1 MSLLLLFGL
10 ALVGAAGVL
19 VLRSF
24 ALGRTG
30 HRRTLEQ
37 IAAYGFRTAES
48 PDDEGATHVRETLA
62 KLAAATGERALTRFE
77 RLRSREQELRRLLT
91 SAGMYGTSVAS
102 FVGLRILAALVGPG
116 LLLLL
121 SLNGALQ
128 PRLLFAGVVLTL
140 MGWYLPYVIVHR
152 RGRRGFRGRAS
163 ACLAQHRGPP
173 RPGAPTRA
181 PRAEPRPD
189 SGGSVAKPCGARGQP
204 GDAGLHAGART
215 GRVARR
221 LDRDDPPRARD
232 RYAKAAAPGSRGACT
247 EDADEDPV
255 PADRPDP
262 PGAVHH
268 DPRPGAAGDR
278 EVPLF
283 LVNRQGTDR
292 VAGTT
297 PVRVEPGRRPAEYRA
312 MLRNGFA

>member
-24 ALGRTG
+24 ALGRTQ

-140 MGWYLPYVIVHR
+140 MGWYLPYVIVQR
-152 RGRRGFRGRAS
+152 
-163 ACLAQHRGPP
+163 
-173 RPGAPTRA
+173 
-181 PRAEPRPD
+181 
-189 SGGSVAKPCGARGQP
+189 
-204 GDAGLHAGART
+204 
-215 GRVARR
+215 
-221 LDRDDPPRARD
+221 RARL
-232 RYAKAAAPGSRGACT
+232 RLERI
-247 EDADEDPV
+247 
-255 PADRPDP
+255 
-262 PGAVHH
+262 
-268 DPRPGAAGDR
+268 DR
-278 EVPLF
+278 EVPE
-283 LVNRQGTDR
+283 LVDLLVTT
-292 VAGTT
+292 VEAGVGFAAALQLASRSIEGPLGQELRLALREQSLGLT
-297 PVRVEPGRRPAEYRA
+297 PEEA
-312 MLRNGFA
+312 LRNLAARVDSPATRAFTQALVQGESLGVSIGTILRELGIDMRKRRRRAAEERAQKTPTKILFPLIGLILPALFIMTLGPVLLEIARFLSSS